1 MIATTE
7 AYGLTFRYPAADTA
21 VGATLRDHGEFARPE
36 LDFLIDSADGLA
48 GTYIDVGANIG
59 VMSLPFAKARPDWK
73 VIAVEAF
80 GQMAGLLTDSARDN
94 GLTNVQVMSVAAGDT
109 TGLADFPAADLR
121 NRGNF
126 GTLGFYSK
134 EVPTTRKVPV
144 VCLDDIAPPDT
155 RIIKVDVEGYEPQVF
170 RGATR
175 TLETAR
181 PIVLFEAHQKH
192 IAGTAEIAALL
203 GARGYSL
210 FWFFAPFVS
219 RTTPLPAENSSVRGD
234 MNIVGLPPG
243 APNRWN
249 LPPAPDPAV
258 RPAGISQLSY
268 LQRYGF

>member
-7 AYGLTFRYPAADTA
+7 AYGLTFRYPAGDTA
-21 VGATLRDHGEFARPE
+21 VGACLRDAGEFAKPE
-36 LDFLIDSADGLA
+36 LDFLIESAAAPSGA
-48 GTYIDVGANIG
+48 FIDVGANIG
-59 VMSLPFAKARPDWK
+59 AICLPFAKARPDWR

-80 GQMAGLLTDSARDN
+80 GQMAGLLTESARDN
-94 GLTNVQVMSVAAGDT
+94 GLDNVQVMSVAAGDT
-109 TGLADFPAADLR
+109 TGLADFPAANLND
-121 NRGNF
+121 RGNF
-126 GTLGFYSK
+126 GMLGFGSQAT
-134 EVPTTRKVPV
+134 PSTRKVPV
-144 VCLDDIAPPDT
+144 VRLDDIAPSDT
-155 RIIKVDVEGYEPQVF
+155 RAIKVDVEGYEPQVF

-192 IAGTAEIAALL
+192 VAGTTEIAALL

-249 LPPAPDPAV
+249 LPSAADPTV
-258 RPAGISQLSY
+258 RPAGIAQLGY